1 MAKEIWK
8 KIYGQCRMWVN
19 AREITLD
26 PVPFSVDAEDDNDT
40 FITYWMHL
48 GKDEYRVYVSTS
60 DIIGT
65 KIVLGRMWKNERE
78 IVVRA

>member
-1 MAKEIWK
+1 MTKEMWK

-26 PVPFSVDAEDDNDT
+26 PVPFTVDVENENST
-40 FITYWMHL
+40 FISYWMHL
-48 GKDEYRVYVSTS
+48 GKEQYRVYVSAT
-60 DIIGT
+60 DILGA